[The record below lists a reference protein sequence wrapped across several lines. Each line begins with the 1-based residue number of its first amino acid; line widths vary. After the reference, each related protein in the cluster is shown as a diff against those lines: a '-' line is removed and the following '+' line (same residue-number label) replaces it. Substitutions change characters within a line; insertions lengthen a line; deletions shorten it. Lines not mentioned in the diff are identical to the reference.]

1 MFEKEEKIFYE
12 RNIRESLKHFY
23 DVILYDR
30 EIKDDYEKQEV
41 EACYFAMALLMPIG
55 AFLSVI
61 KQYGGL
67 EETYKDYRKIEKIA
81 ELFRVEEQL
90 VRCRIKEE
98 IRSENNKKEI
108 YIDDSTVKPKPDV
121 KIKK

>member
-1 MFEKEEKIFYE
+1 MLEKEDEIFYE
-12 RNIRESLKHFY
+12 RNIRESLKLFY
-23 DVILYDR
+23 DVILCGR

-41 EACYFAMALLMPIG
+41 EACYFAMALLMPTG

-67 EETYKDYRKIEKIA
+67 EETYKDYKKIEKIA

-90 VRCRIKEE
+90 VRCKIKEE

-108 YIDDSTVKPKPDV
+108 YIDESTVKPKPDV